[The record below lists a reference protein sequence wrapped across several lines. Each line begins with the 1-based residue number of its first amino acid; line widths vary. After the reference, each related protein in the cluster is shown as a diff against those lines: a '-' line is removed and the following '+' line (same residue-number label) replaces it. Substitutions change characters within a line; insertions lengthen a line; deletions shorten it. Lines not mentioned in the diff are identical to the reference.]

1 MPPTTGRWGRIIAV
15 TRLATGLILL
25 FYVLTHNL
33 NHALGLISLSA
44 MEAGHVVFLGFWRPL
59 ELVLLLAA
67 VLHLSIGLRA
77 LYRRKSLRMPFLEA
91 TQLALGLAAP
101 PLLLLHIRRHLGGA
115 CALRRR
121 RPLCLRAVGDLGLG
135 RTQPRRDAVPRRCW

>member
-1 MPPTTGRWGRIIAV
+1 MRAKWLISPWLGNTHPPSPEQRSAA
-15 TRLATGLILL
+15 TRLATGLILF

-44 MEAGHVVFLGFWRPL
+44 MEAGRAAFLGFWRPL

-67 VLHLSIGLRA
+67 LLHLSIGLRA

-91 TQLALGLAAP
+91 T
-101 PLLLLHIRRHLGGA
+101 
-115 CALRRR
+115 
-121 RPLCLRAVGDLGLG
+121 
-135 RTQPRRDAVPRRCW
+135 RT

>member
-15 TRLATGLILL
+15 TRLATGLILF

-44 MEAGHVVFLGFWRPL
+44 MEAGRMVFLGFWRPL
-59 ELVLLLAA
+59 EPMLLLAA
-67 VLHLSIGLRA
+67 LLHLAIGLRA

-91 TQLALGLAAP
+91 AQLTLGLERAAAAP
-101 PLLLLHIRRHLGGA
+101 AAHSRNLRLA
-115 CALRRR
+115 CSSTASMTAM
-121 RPLCLRAVGDLGLG
+121 PTCCG
-135 RTQPRRDAVPRRCW
+135 